1 MEGNKHFVGGNFM
14 GEITWFR
21 CPNWFGL
28 NFRNGSKESKVY
40 VNSEF
45 TGEKKTFQF
54 FKTFFAQTRWDT
66 K

>member
-21 CPNWFGL
+21 CPNRFGL

-45 TGEKKTFQF
+45 TGKKNISIL
-54 FKTFFAQTRWDT
+54 
-66 K
+66 

>member
-1 MEGNKHFVGGNFM
+1 MEGNKRFVGGNFM

-45 TGEKKTFQF
+45 TGKKNISIAVTIF
-54 FKTFFAQTRWDT
+54 
-66 K
+66 

>member
-21 CPNWFGL
+21 CPNRFGL

-45 TGEKKTFQF
+45 TKKTFQF
-54 FKTFFAQTRWDT
+54 FKTFFA
-66 K
+66 